1 MRYICGHQNR
11 SCGTCFYPK
20 NVLYTSKNW
29 SNGTRRNLT
38 QFFQTHCNATNK
50 NPVLLHKHNIY
61 SQGETLIKRKE
72 SSQFSKVMFKNWQN
86 KLWFDSSWVLGI
98 WFSWVG
104 RFWLKRPLLAHL
116 SAANA
121 AIAENISLSADSG
134 IQPIL
139 NTISATVEWI
149 PEANNFSQ
157 FTLLIWAHLS
167 WKIQATCEFSRGA
180 DPKSLSSPNLIWA
193 DWFSQLCIHL
203 ICRSWP
209 LPSDRCRKL

>member
-1 MRYICGHQNR
+1 
-11 SCGTCFYPK
+11 
-20 NVLYTSKNW
+20 
-29 SNGTRRNLT
+29 
-38 QFFQTHCNATNK
+38 
-50 NPVLLHKHNIY
+50 
-61 SQGETLIKRKE
+61 
-72 SSQFSKVMFKNWQN
+72 MFKNWQN

-157 FTLLIWAHLS
+157 FILYWSELIWVERFRPLVSFLEGRILKAWAHLILS
-167 WKIQATCEFSRGA
+167 ELTASANCAFIWYV
-180 DPKSLSSPNLIWA
+180 DPGHFHLTDAGNFK
-193 DWFSQLCIHL
+193 CIHL
-203 ICRSWP
+203 ICWST
-209 LPSDRCRKL
+209 LSALISYEDQL